1 MHKENREAARSRY
14 KINSNSAKYTYIG
27 VEYDWTTERLSSIV
41 CVQHACRK
49 LRPSANMWSKT
60 KCAASVDLLRSKE
73 RQTPASAI
81 FWHDRWREIADCKTR
96 KLFPLFAAAT
106 RRWQNPQVLSVSHAR
121 VTKPP
126 MDHFPKKSWMIYR
139 WGRHYT
145 SEALKPRLCL
155 SFRCN
160 KIAISLLSNYGE
172 EPKVLSGGTS
182 ERGGWERDHS
192 SSFYR
197 VSLENIENHLKLK
210 YQMVIKKLLIP
221 KIMITQ
227 IMDTEIVGS

>member
-1 MHKENREAARSRY
+1 MSPAPHKERETRRSRYKIAPRKKIAGARESGSKRMHKENREAARSRY

-106 RRWQNPQVLSVSHAR
+106 RRWQNPQVLSISHAQ

-155 SFRCN
+155 LGVTKLQYHCLVIMGKNPKFCLEELPKEVNGNETIRLASTGFLW
-160 KIAISLLSNYGE
+160 KI
-172 EPKVLSGGTS
+172 
-182 ERGGWERDHS
+182 
-192 SSFYR
+192 
-197 VSLENIENHLKLK
+197 
-210 YQMVIKKLLIP
+210 
-221 KIMITQ
+221 
-227 IMDTEIVGS
+227 

>member
-1 MHKENREAARSRY
+1 MCCVGRPPTKQGKTDARFCYLLAWSLTGNCR
-14 KINSNSAKYTYIG
+14 
-27 VEYDWTTERLSSIV
+27 
-41 CVQHACRK
+41 VQNTQTVSLVRRCHA
-49 LRPSANMWSKT
+49 
-60 KCAASVDLLRSKE
+60 
-73 RQTPASAI
+73 Q
-81 FWHDRWREIADCKTR
+81 
-96 KLFPLFAAAT
+96 
-106 RRWQNPQVLSVSHAR
+106 

-126 MDHFPKKSWMIYR
+126 SLVSKPCAGYK
-139 WGRHYT
+139 T
-145 SEALKPRLCL
+145 SNGPFSEKELDDLSLRPPLYLWSAQTAILCL